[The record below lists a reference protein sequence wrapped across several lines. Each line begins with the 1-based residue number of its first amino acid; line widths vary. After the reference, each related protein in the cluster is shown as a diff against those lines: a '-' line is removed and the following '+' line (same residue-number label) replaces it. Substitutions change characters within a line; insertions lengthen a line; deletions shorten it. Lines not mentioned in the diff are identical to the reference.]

1 MNPAELFRQET
12 NTVQLAPGDFLFREG
27 EKGDKMYV
35 LLEGEVDIFLGDFV
49 LETAGPGALLGEMA
63 LINDSPRTANAV
75 AKIPLAGANRPAPVS
90 LSRSADT
97 AFCDACD
104 ENSGQSPA
112 SHERRDGRA
121 IASLERDQR
130 LFRRRACGVIFRQ
143 MRIVAQY
150 LLFAAIATTGCGQQ
164 APTAADFAA
173 QRQRMVE
180 QQLKPR
186 GIKDERVLAA
196 MAKVPREEFIPA
208 DARADAYEDGPL
220 PIGYDQTISQPYVVA
235 FMTEQLRPKPSDRVL
250 EIGSGSGYQA
260 AILAELV
267 ADVYTIDIVEP
278 LAKTAEATLQRLG
291 YNNVHIKV
299 GDGYKGWP
307 EEAPFDAVIVTCA
320 PEKVPQPLVDQ
331 LKDGG
336 RMVIPV
342 GERFAQQLY
351 LLEKKNGQ
359 LKESATLPVRFV
371 PMLREGKRN
380 DCSVRCREGPLY
392 LCGRSQ
398 LR

>member
-1 MNPAELFRQET
+1 
-12 NTVQLAPGDFLFREG
+12 
-27 EKGDKMYV
+27 
-35 LLEGEVDIFLGDFV
+35 
-49 LETAGPGALLGEMA
+49 
-63 LINDSPRTANAV
+63 
-75 AKIPLAGANRPAPVS
+75 
-90 LSRSADT
+90 
-97 AFCDACD
+97 
-104 ENSGQSPA
+104 
-112 SHERRDGRA
+112 
-121 IASLERDQR
+121 
-130 LFRRRACGVIFRQ
+130 

-164 APTAADFAA
+164 APTAADLAA

-186 GIKDERVLAA
+186 GIKEERVLAA
-196 MAKVPREEFIPA
+196 MAKVPREEFVPA
-208 DARADAYEDGPL
+208 DARPGAYEDGPL

-235 FMTEQLRPKPSDRVL
+235 FMTEQLRPKQSDRVL

-260 AILAELV
+260 AILGELV
-267 ADVYTIDIVEP
+267 ADVYTIEIVEP
-278 LAKTAEATLQRLG
+278 LAKSAEGTLQRLG

-307 EEAPFDAVIVTCA
+307 EEAPFDAIIVTCA

-359 LKESATLPVRFV
+359 LKESVTLPVRFV
-371 PMLREGKRN
+371 PMLREAQKK
-380 DCSVRCREGPLY
+380 
-392 LCGRSQ
+392 
-398 LR
+398 